1 VVVDPSA
8 GRASQ
13 GRRRQAGATAARL
26 LRNSVVLLVL
36 AGVVLGP
43 SAASARV
50 RHEPQFTPWTV
61 SVVAPPSPVL
71 GSDGRRHLVYE
82 MTVGNSAATTT
93 LVSVAVRDGHS
104 GRLID
109 RVSASRSPDI
119 MSSQASADPI
129 RTLAPSQGG
138 LLWFDV
144 ALARNARI
152 PRTLMHTITI
162 RVAQAGQKPII
173 KRMADMARTRVD
185 LRLPIRLGA
194 PLEPG
199 SYVDGNGC
207 CTKSAHDRALLPIDG
222 RRWLSQRY
230 AIDWVMTGRD
240 GRTYAGSP
248 TKNSSYYVYGKVA
261 VAAAGGVVANTN
273 DDLPDNTPPKPPS
286 NMLSLT
292 PLTGLGNFVAINVG
306 GGRFL
311 VYYHLQPGS
320 LRVRKGER
328 VHAGEPLG
336 LVGNSGNSTQ
346 PHLHF
351 MVTDAPQ
358 PLVANGRP
366 WVFGSWG
373 FASRVSNLAGFNDG
387 HPARIVA
394 APPPVRRHNQLPLQ
408 GAVVT
413 FSGR

>member
-1 VVVDPSA
+1 MAVDPSA
-8 GRASQ
+8 GRASR
-13 GRRRQAGATAARL
+13 GWGSRVGSTAARL
-26 LRNSVVLLVL
+26 LRNGLLPAVL
-36 AGVVLGP
+36 AGVALGP
-43 SAASARV
+43 PAASARL

-82 MTVGNSAATTT
+82 MTVGNSGATTT
-93 LVSVAVRDGHS
+93 LISVAVRDGRS

-109 RVSASRSPDI
+109 RISAARSPDV

-129 RTLAPSQGG
+129 RTLAPSEGG

-144 ALARNARI
+144 RLARHARV

-162 RVAQAGQKPII
+162 RVASPGEKPTIR
-173 KRMADMARTRVD
+173 RMTDMARTRVD
-185 LRLPIRLGA
+185 LRPPIRLGA
-194 PLEPG
+194 PLAPG
-199 SYVDGNGC
+199 TYVNGNGC

-222 RRWLSQRY
+222 VRYLSQRY

-240 GRTYAGSP
+240 GRTYAGDP
-248 TKNSSYYVYGKVA
+248 KRNASYFIYGKPA
-261 VAAAGGVVANTN
+261 VAAAGGVVVNTN
-273 DDLPDNTPPKPPS
+273 DGLPDNTPPTPPDPA
-286 NMLSLT
+286 SLT
-292 PLTGLGNFVAINVG
+292 PRTGLGNFVAIKVS

-311 VYYHLQPGS
+311 VYCHLQPGS
-320 LRVRKGER
+320 LRVRKGEH
-328 VHAGEPLG
+328 VHAGEPIG

-351 MVTDAPQ
+351 MVTNAPQ

-366 WVFGSWG
+366 WVLGSWR
-373 FASRVSNLAGFNDG
+373 FAGRVANLAHFATG

-394 APPPVRRHNQLPLQ
+394 APPPTVRHDQLPLQ

-413 FSGR
+413 FGRR